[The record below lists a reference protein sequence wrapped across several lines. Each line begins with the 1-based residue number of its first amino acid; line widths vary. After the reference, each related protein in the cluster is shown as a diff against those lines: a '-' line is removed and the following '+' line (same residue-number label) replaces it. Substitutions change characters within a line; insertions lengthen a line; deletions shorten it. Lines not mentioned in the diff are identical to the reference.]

1 LIEGYLSES
10 PALRGV
16 VQLLD
21 VRHDPTDDDRAMLD
35 FLAELG
41 VPVIVAATK
50 VDKLR
55 ASEVQPRLQA
65 LAREVG
71 VDADQIVLSATTGR
85 GRDELAEALVALLS
99 QPDWKIA

>member
-1 LIEGYLSES
+1 M
-10 PALRGV
+10 LRGV

-35 FLAELG
+35 FLAEVG

-55 ASEVQPRLQA
+55 SSEVQPRLQA

-71 VDADQIVLSATTGR
+71 VEAGQVILFSSTTGT

-99 QPDWKIA
+99 QPSWKEA